1 MINRLRLVQPPT
13 CVVNTRLILV
23 EVLDACLDKHSNNLH
38 KVKHENKEFK
48 LISRMRQV
56 TLEVLEE
63 INSIDI
69 ETTNALASNPAQFRV
84 TATGIAQTF

>member
-1 MINRLRLVQPPT
+1 
-13 CVVNTRLILV
+13 
-23 EVLDACLDKHSNNLH
+23 
-38 KVKHENKEFK
+38 
-48 LISRMRQV
+48 MRQV